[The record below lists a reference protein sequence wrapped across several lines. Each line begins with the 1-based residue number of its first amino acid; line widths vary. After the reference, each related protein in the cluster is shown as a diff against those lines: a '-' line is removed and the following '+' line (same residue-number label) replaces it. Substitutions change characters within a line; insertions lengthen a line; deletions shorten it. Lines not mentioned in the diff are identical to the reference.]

1 MNAPRSWREWRGVA
15 WLSRWHH
22 LRLGVDLKHKNGQ
35 NGPAPNDHPNH
46 VDIFFPAFKMYPW
59 EWHIVFP
66 LNLESKKNKGWT
78 DSLAEWEN
86 MCRHIFGWSG
96 LVPLQG
102 KHHWTGLSSNKW
114 HRSHQTKMV
123 VAFRYPVYIHYL
135 YIVSTSYIYIY
146 TLYPLVDRM
155 VTPIW
160 PKTNLR
166 SQILASKEISS
177 LPFSWDSKKTSA
189 DSTWLHVKPK
199 RGGLPSSKGRISW
212 WNCRNWK
219 A

>member
-146 TLYPLVDRM
+146 THY
-155 VTPIW
+155 THW
-160 PKTNLR
+160 
-166 SQILASKEISS
+166 
-177 LPFSWDSKKTSA
+177 
-189 DSTWLHVKPK
+189 
-199 RGGLPSSKGRISW
+199 
-212 WNCRNWK
+212 
-219 A
+219 